1 MNCDKDWCVRQQ
13 RGIRLSQGWSGRFPE
28 KPPLLPLT
36 NQLQPL
42 HLSNQQLAAL
52 EQLEP
57 LTHLP
62 LSLLSQLPC
71 CKNLSITALLII
83 GPFLEGHLPSKA
95 GEPSTKRLC
104 MNHSVS
110 RQFLDEEKKFGIAAK
125 TLADRRTGWTGS
137 EQPQAAALSRIWSVR
152 ALAEAKTH
160 HKPF

>member
-1 MNCDKDWCVRQQ
+1 MTKTGVFANKGALGSAKGGAAGFQK
-13 RGIRLSQGWSGRFPE
+13 S
-28 KPPLLPLT
+28 
-36 NQLQPL
+36 
-42 HLSNQQLAAL
+42 HLSYLSYLSYQQLAAL

-62 LSLLSQLPC
+62 LSILSQLPC
-71 CKNLSITALLII
+71 CKNFSITALLII

-95 GEPSTKRLC
+95 SDPSTKRLR

-110 RQFLDEEKKFGIAAK
+110 REFLDEEKKFGIAAK

>member
-1 MNCDKDWCVRQQ
+1 MTKTGVFANKGALGSAKGGAAGFQKSP
-13 RGIRLSQGWSGRFPE
+13 LSCC
-28 KPPLLPLT
+28 
-36 NQLQPL
+36 
-42 HLSNQQLAAL
+42 LSNQQLAAL

-71 CKNLSITALLII
+71 CKNFSITAILII

-95 GEPSTKRLC
+95 SDPSTKRLR

-110 RQFLDEEKKFGIAAK
+110 REFLDDEKKFGIAAK

>member
-28 KPPLLPLT
+28 KPPLLPL
-36 NQLQPL
+36 N
-42 HLSNQQLAAL
+42 NQQLAAL

-71 CKNLSITALLII
+71 CKNFSIIAILII
-83 GPFLEGHLPSKA
+83 GPILEGHLPSKA
-95 GEPSTKRLC
+95 GDPSTKRLR

-110 RQFLDEEKKFGIAAK
+110 SLFLDEEKKFGIAAK

>member
-28 KPPLLPLT
+28 KPPL
-36 NQLQPL
+36 
-42 HLSNQQLAAL
+42 HLSYQQLAAL

-71 CKNLSITALLII
+71 CKNFSITAILII

-95 GEPSTKRLC
+95 GDPSTKRLR

-110 RQFLDEEKKFGIAAK
+110 REFLDEDKKFGIAAK

>member
-1 MNCDKDWCVRQQ
+1 MTKTGVFANKGALGSAKGGAAGFQK
-13 RGIRLSQGWSGRFPE
+13 S
-28 KPPLLPLT
+28 
-36 NQLQPL
+36 
-42 HLSNQQLAAL
+42 HLSYLSYLSYQQLAAL

-62 LSLLSQLPC
+62 LSLLSQPPC
-71 CKNLSITALLII
+71 CKNFSIIAILII

-95 GEPSTKRLC
+95 SDPSKKRLR

-110 RQFLDEEKKFGIAAK
+110 SLFLDEDKKFGIAAK

>member
-1 MNCDKDWCVRQQ
+1 MFANKGALGSAKGGAAGFQK
-13 RGIRLSQGWSGRFPE
+13 S
-28 KPPLLPLT
+28 
-36 NQLQPL
+36 
-42 HLSNQQLAAL
+42 HLSCLSPTSSYLSYLSDQQLAAL
-52 EQLEP
+52 ERLEP

-71 CKNLSITALLII
+71 CKNFSITAILII

-110 RQFLDEEKKFGIAAK
+110 REFLDEEKKFGIAAK

>member
-1 MNCDKDWCVRQQ
+1 MTKTGVFANKGALGSAKGGAAGFQKSH
-13 RGIRLSQGWSGRFPE
+13 LSCLSPTSSN
-28 KPPLLPLT
+28 LSY
-36 NQLQPL
+36 
-42 HLSNQQLAAL
+42 LSNQQLAAL

-71 CKNLSITALLII
+71 CKNFSIIALLII
-83 GPFLEGHLPSKA
+83 GPILEGHLPSKA
-95 GEPSTKRLC
+95 TDPSTKRLR

-110 RQFLDEEKKFGIAAK
+110 REFLDEDKKFGIAAK

>member
-1 MNCDKDWCVRQQ
+1 MTKTGVFANKGALGSAKGGAAGFQKSH
-13 RGIRLSQGWSGRFPE
+13 LSYLSPTSSN
-28 KPPLLPLT
+28 LSY
-36 NQLQPL
+36 
-42 HLSNQQLAAL
+42 LSNQQLAAL

-95 GEPSTKRLC
+95 GDPSTKRLR

-110 RQFLDEEKKFGIAAK
+110 REFLDEDKKFGIAAK

>member
-1 MNCDKDWCVRQQ
+1 MFANKGALGSAKGGAAGFQKSH
-13 RGIRLSQGWSGRFPE
+13 LSYLSPTSSN
-28 KPPLLPLT
+28 LSY
-36 NQLQPL
+36 
-42 HLSNQQLAAL
+42 LSNQQLAAL

-71 CKNLSITALLII
+71 CKNFSITALLII

-95 GEPSTKRLC
+95 SDPSTKRLC

-110 RQFLDEEKKFGIAAK
+110 REFLDEEKKFRIVAK